1 MKKTTLSLVL
11 ATMLGVSL
19 SAEGFSNVEYV
30 NVTQSDPI
38 YSTVNDEVYT
48 EQCRD
53 VREAVNN
60 GGGSGSNDVI
70 GAVVGGALGGVLG
83 HNVGGG
89 KGKTLATVG
98 GAVLGTLA
106 GKDIGSKY
114 NTPSD
119 SGSYQIVRKCERVP
133 SMQSH
138 REITGYMSTGTFR
151 GETIRVQS
159 KEPLRQ
165 IPVTV
170 TYSY

>member
-1 MKKTTLSLVL
+1 MKKITTLSLVL
-11 ATMLGVSL
+11 ATMLSASL

-30 NVTQSDPI
+30 NVTQSNPI
-38 YSTVNDEVYT
+38 YETVNDEVYT

-53 VREAVNN
+53 VREPVND
-60 GGGSGSNDVI
+60 GGSGSNDVI
-70 GAVVGGALGGVLG
+70 GAVVGGA
-83 HNVGGG
+83 
-89 KGKTLATVG
+89 
-98 GAVLGTLA
+98 VLGTLA
-106 GKDIGSKY
+106 GKNIGSKY

-133 SMQSH
+133 SVQSH

-159 KEPLRQ
+159 KEPLKQ